1 MNIGCI
7 LFGILFI
14 IGGNWFSMGNAYTH
28 LRAWQE
34 MPEKQRQSI
43 RIRPLCRNIG
53 GMIVLCGCIFVAG
66 GIFRLCGRPSFL
78 FLMVLWMISAGIDIW
93 MIEKS
98 GRYLMQ

>member
-53 GMIVLCGCIFVAG
+53 GMIVLCGCIF
-66 GIFRLCGRPSFL
+66 GIHIIFCIIAR
-78 FLMVLWMISAGIDIW
+78 IDIW